1 MTTSADAAPDSLAK
15 QAYLALRDRL
25 VLLDIAPGEPLQEAR
40 LAEEL
45 GVGRTPL
52 REALKHLE
60 LDHLVVTYPRRGTF
74 ATNVD
79 ITALAAITQVR
90 AALEPVAVRA
100 ASANQDPAARAA
112 LEEAARSLEALEAD
126 AGGDAGEGSGPGA
139 DGSGS
144 GVDGSGRAEAPD
156 PRRALQV
163 DVGVHRAIYRACGNL
178 YLAEP
183 LLRLDNLSTRIW
195 CVAMHRLPGLTSH
208 VTELRDLLEA
218 ILGGDGDRA
227 AELISQHVAEF
238 ESSIRSVL

>member
-1 MTTSADAAPDSLAK
+1 MTISAEAAPDSLAK

-100 ASANQDPAARAA
+100 ASANQDPSARAA
-112 LEEAARSLEALEAD
+112 LEEAASSLATLEAD
-126 AGGDAGEGSGPGA
+126 ADSSGTGT
-139 DGSGS
+139 DSGS
-144 GVDGSGRAEAPD
+144 DAERAGAPD

-163 DVGVHRAIYRACGNL
+163 DVDVHRAIYRACGNL
-178 YLAEP
+178 YLAET

-208 VTELRDLLEA
+208 VTELRELLEA

-227 AELISQHVAEF
+227 AELISHHVAEF
-238 ESSIRSVL
+238 ESSIRTVL

>member
-1 MTTSADAAPDSLAK
+1 MTTTAGAASGSLAT
-15 QAYLALRDRL
+15 QAYQALRDRL

-100 ASANQDPAARAA
+100 ASANPDPSARAA
-112 LEEAARSLEALEAD
+112 LEEARRSLADLEGEAN
-126 AGGDAGEGSGPGA
+126 GTSGPA
-139 DGSGS
+139 DPG
-144 GVDGSGRAEAPD
+144 PLD

-178 YLAEP
+178 YLAET

-208 VTELRDLLEA
+208 VTELRALLEA
-218 ILGGDGDRA
+218 VLDGDDDRA

-238 ESSIRSVL
+238 ESSIRTVL

>member
-1 MTTSADAAPDSLAK
+1 MTTTAGAASGSLAT
-15 QAYLALRDRL
+15 QAYQALRDRL

-100 ASANQDPAARAA
+100 ASANPDPSARAA
-112 LEEAARSLEALEAD
+112 LEEARRSLADLEGEAD
-126 AGGDAGEGSGPGA
+126 EASGPADRGA
-139 DGSGS
+139 L
-144 GVDGSGRAEAPD
+144 D

-178 YLAEP
+178 YLAET

-208 VTELRDLLEA
+208 VTELRALLEA
-218 ILGGDGDRA
+218 VLDGDDDRA

-238 ESSIRSVL
+238 ESSIRTVL

>member
-1 MTTSADAAPDSLAK
+1 MTTSAEAAPDSLAK

-25 VLLDIAPGEPLQEAR
+25 VLLDITPGDPLQEAR

-100 ASANQDPAARAA
+100 ASANQDPSARAA
-112 LEEAARSLEALEAD
+112 LEEAARSLEPLEAD
-126 AGGDAGEGSGPGA
+126 ADVDGPGRA
-139 DGSGS
+139 DP
-144 GVDGSGRAEAPD
+144 PD

-163 DVGVHRAIYRACGNL
+163 DVEVHRAIYRACGNL

-208 VTELRDLLEA
+208 VTELRELLEA

-227 AELISQHVAEF
+227 AELISHHVAEF
-238 ESSIRSVL
+238 ESSIRTVL

>member
-1 MTTSADAAPDSLAK
+1 MTTSAETAPASLAT

-100 ASANQDPAARAA
+100 ASANQDPSARAA
-112 LEEAARSLEALEAD
+112 LEEAARSLEPLEAD
-126 AGGDAGEGSGPGA
+126 TDVDGPGRA
-139 DGSGS
+139 DS
-144 GVDGSGRAEAPD
+144 PD

-163 DVGVHRAIYRACGNL
+163 DVEVHRAIYRACGNL

-208 VTELRDLLEA
+208 VTELRELLEA

-227 AELISQHVAEF
+227 AELISRHVAEF
-238 ESSIRSVL
+238 ESSIRAVL

>member
-1 MTTSADAAPDSLAK
+1 MTTSAETAPASLAT

-100 ASANQDPAARAA
+100 ASANQDPSARAA
-112 LEEAARSLEALEAD
+112 LEEAARSLEPLEAD
-126 AGGDAGEGSGPGA
+126 ADVDGPGRA
-139 DGSGS
+139 DP
-144 GVDGSGRAEAPD
+144 PD

-163 DVGVHRAIYRACGNL
+163 DVEVHRAIYRACGNL

-183 LLRLDNLSTRIW
+183 LLRLDNLSTSIW

-208 VTELRDLLEA
+208 VTELRELLEA

-227 AELISQHVAEF
+227 AELISRHVAEF
-238 ESSIRSVL
+238 ESSIRAVL

>member
-1 MTTSADAAPDSLAK
+1 MTTSAEAAPDSLAK

-25 VLLDIAPGEPLQEAR
+25 VLLDIAPGDPLQEAR

-100 ASANQDPAARAA
+100 ASANQDPSARAA
-112 LEEAARSLEALEAD
+112 LEEAAHSLATLEAD
-126 AGGDAGEGSGPGA
+126 AGG
-139 DGSGS
+139 SGS
-144 GVDGSGRAEAPD
+144 GTGAGSDRTAAPD

-163 DVGVHRAIYRACGNL
+163 DVDVHRAIYRACGNL
-178 YLAEP
+178 YLAET

-208 VTELRDLLEA
+208 VTELRELLEA

-227 AELISQHVAEF
+227 AELISHHVAEF
-238 ESSIRSVL
+238 ESSIRTVL

>member
-1 MTTSADAAPDSLAK
+1 MTTSAEAAPDSLAK

-40 LAEEL
+40 LAEDL

-100 ASANQDPAARAA
+100 ASANQDPSARAA
-112 LEEAARSLEALEAD
+112 LEEAARSLATLEA
-126 AGGDAGEGSGPGA
+126 AA
-139 DGSGS
+139 DSSGS
-144 GVDGSGRAEAPD
+144 GTDRAKAPD

-163 DVGVHRAIYRACGNL
+163 DVDVHRAIYRACGNL
-178 YLAEP
+178 YLAET

-208 VTELRDLLEA
+208 VTELRKLLGA
-218 ILGGDGDRA
+218 ILDGDGDRA
-227 AELISQHVAEF
+227 AELISRHVAEF
-238 ESSIRSVL
+238 ESSIRTVL

>member
-1 MTTSADAAPDSLAK
+1 MTTSAETAPASLAT

-100 ASANQDPAARAA
+100 ASANQDPSARAA
-112 LEEAARSLEALEAD
+112 LEEAARSLEPLEAD
-126 AGGDAGEGSGPGA
+126 ADVDGPGRA
-139 DGSGS
+139 DP
-144 GVDGSGRAEAPD
+144 PD

-163 DVGVHRAIYRACGNL
+163 DVEVHRAIYRACGNL

-208 VTELRDLLEA
+208 VTGLRELLEA

-227 AELISQHVAEF
+227 AELISRHVAEF
-238 ESSIRSVL
+238 ESSIRAVL

>member
-1 MTTSADAAPDSLAK
+1 MTTTAGAASHSLAT
-15 QAYLALRDRL
+15 QAYQALRDRL

-79 ITALAAITQVR
+79 ITALASITQVR

-100 ASANQDPAARAA
+100 ASGNPDPSARAA
-112 LEEAARSLEALEAD
+112 LEEARRSLADLEGEVDEA
-126 AGGDAGEGSGPGA
+126 SGPADRGA
-139 DGSGS
+139 L
-144 GVDGSGRAEAPD
+144 D

-178 YLAEP
+178 YLAET

-195 CVAMHRLPGLTSH
+195 CVAMHRLTGLTSH
-208 VTELRDLLEA
+208 VTELRALLEA
-218 ILGGDGDRA
+218 VLDGDDDRA

-238 ESSIRSVL
+238 ESSIRTVL

>member
-1 MTTSADAAPDSLAK
+1 MTTTAGAASGSLAT
-15 QAYLALRDRL
+15 QAYQALRDRL

-100 ASANQDPAARAA
+100 ASANPDPSARAA
-112 LEEAARSLEALEAD
+112 LEEARRSLADLEGEAN
-126 AGGDAGEGSGPGA
+126 GTSGPAGP
-139 DGSGS
+139 G
-144 GVDGSGRAEAPD
+144 PLD

-178 YLAEP
+178 YLAET

-208 VTELRDLLEA
+208 VTELRRLLEA
-218 ILGGDGDRA
+218 MLDGDGDRA

-238 ESSIRSVL
+238 ESSIRTVL

>member
-1 MTTSADAAPDSLAK
+1 MTTSAEAAPDSLAK

-100 ASANQDPAARAA
+100 ASANQDPSARAT
-112 LEEAARSLEALEAD
+112 LEEAARSLATLEAD
-126 AGGDAGEGSGPGA
+126 AGGSGSGT
-139 DGSGS
+139 DSGSGS
-144 GVDGSGRAEAPD
+144 GSDRAAAPD

-163 DVGVHRAIYRACGNL
+163 DVDVHRAIYRACGNL
-178 YLAEP
+178 YLAET

-208 VTELRDLLEA
+208 VTELRELLEA

-227 AELISQHVAEF
+227 AELISRHVAEF
-238 ESSIRSVL
+238 ESSIRTVL

>member
-1 MTTSADAAPDSLAK
+1 MTTTAGASSDSLATR
-15 QAYLALRDRL
+15 AYQTLRDRL

-100 ASANQDPAARAA
+100 ASENPDPSARAA
-112 LEEAARSLEALEAD
+112 LEEAASSLRALEDEPAD
-126 AGGDAGEGSGPGA
+126 PSGP
-139 DGSGS
+139 
-144 GVDGSGRAEAPD
+144 EAARPFD

-163 DVGVHRAIYRACGNL
+163 DVDVHRAIYRACGNL
-178 YLAEP
+178 YLAET

-208 VTELRDLLEA
+208 VTELRALLGAMLAGE
-218 ILGGDGDRA
+218 GDRA

-238 ESSIRSVL
+238 ESSIRTVL

>member
-1 MTTSADAAPDSLAK
+1 MTTSAETAPASLAT

-100 ASANQDPAARAA
+100 ASANQDPSARAA
-112 LEEAARSLEALEAD
+112 LEEAARSLEPLEAD
-126 AGGDAGEGSGPGA
+126 ADVDGPGRA
-139 DGSGS
+139 DP
-144 GVDGSGRAEAPD
+144 PD

-163 DVGVHRAIYRACGNL
+163 DVEVHRAIYRACGNL

-183 LLRLDNLSTRIW
+183 MLRLDNLSTRIW

-208 VTELRDLLEA
+208 VTELR
-218 ILGGDGDRA
+218 
-227 AELISQHVAEF
+227 
-238 ESSIRSVL
+238 

>member
-1 MTTSADAAPDSLAK
+1 MTTSAETAPASLAT

-79 ITALAAITQVR
+79 ITALAAMTQVR

-100 ASANQDPAARAA
+100 ASANQDPSARAA
-112 LEEAARSLEALEAD
+112 LEEAARSLEPLEAD
-126 AGGDAGEGSGPGA
+126 ADVDGPGRA
-139 DGSGS
+139 DP
-144 GVDGSGRAEAPD
+144 PD

-163 DVGVHRAIYRACGNL
+163 DVEVHRAIYRACGNL

-208 VTELRDLLEA
+208 VTELRELLEA

-227 AELISQHVAEF
+227 AELISRHVAEF
-238 ESSIRSVL
+238 ESSIRAVL